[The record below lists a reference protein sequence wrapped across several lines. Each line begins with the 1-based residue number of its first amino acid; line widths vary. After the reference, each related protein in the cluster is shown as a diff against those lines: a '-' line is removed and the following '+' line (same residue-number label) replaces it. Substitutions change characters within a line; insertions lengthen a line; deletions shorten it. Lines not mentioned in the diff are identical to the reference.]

1 MHCITQ
7 LHVLYYIQTC
17 LLSGNNEENHN
28 SYAVF
33 LSTAFEILVLKKR
46 IEFIAVHKIRT
57 FYVFIDNTLILVL
70 DPLSLI
76 VVKVRVFSHH
86 VRLMPVNQEE
96 WNINLIF
103 KFMKLYISLQ
113 NMSFI

>member
-86 VRLMPVNQEE
+86 
-96 WNINLIF
+96 
-103 KFMKLYISLQ
+103 
-113 NMSFI
+113 MSG